1 MNDHMAVGCA
11 NYQQYSI
18 VRETG
23 AEYRESERLSGSGDS
38 NVSLFQFVSA
48 F

>member
-1 MNDHMAVGCA
+1 MAVGCA

-18 VRETG
+18 VRETS
-23 AEYRESERLSGSGDS
+23 AEYRESERLSGS
-38 NVSLFQFVSA
+38 VTLFQFVSV